1 MARRQYDGGI
11 VSIRKGIDNFPC
23 GVCDNETVSGIAQ
36 SVAYA
41 AIGYK
46 DDIPTEVGEVGVKV
60 SSGSDHS
67 KATRRQS
74 QGGERIGL
82 MVIADSPTSQ
92 IDCLPCAV

>member
-1 MARRQYDGGI
+1 MTFRHILARRQHDGGI

-46 DDIPTEVGEVGVKV
+46 DDVSTEVWKVAVKV
-60 SSGSDHS
+60 SAGSDYG
-67 KATRRQS
+67 KTTGRYS
-74 QGGERIGL
+74 Q
-82 MVIADSPTSQ
+82 
-92 IDCLPCAV
+92 